1 MSWHSGVFFTS
12 LALWTVAVL
21 FVAPETQ
28 ESRTAWKRGG
38 VNAHDSLL
46 LTWRNV
52 TVALLCA
59 AVMSIGYCK
68 LRLYMDEM
76 SDALAAGRT
85 GLDVYSVNDGRFV
98 FSNEK
103 VTMTRS
109 VLNCHD
115 RATDF
120 LTSYSNDIAEMEEN
134 IRTCIRLLIEDIGSW
149 HTEVS
154 MIARELQT
162 VSKSALSAMPPPP
175 NTAPSNVTDSPEQG
189 GPGPNG
195 SGTNTPQS
203 HGLPKAPGD
212 RSMLVTKNRR
222 QSRHLSGSSSG
233 GATERPMRPPKLA
246 GAQADRDTEEVDVW
260 APTIRA
266 QTARNN
272 VTRENTILNVRRR
285 MNSSRS
291 SEYSPPEPHGFD
303 EPRPHAENMRVELE
317 EKTGLVASPPIKQ
330 EEARKRDKTTPA
342 ETPPRRTSEDGNQL
356 VPWTGGAWTGGD
368 DLDADIA
375 PSPKVDDID
384 YRAASLQHLPQ
395 SNEHQQHREQG
406 KEDTLQ
412 HLPQSNEHQQHREQ
426 GKEDT
431 LQHLPQ
437 SNEHQQH
444 REQGKEDTLQ
454 HLPQSN
460 EHQQHREQGKEDT
473 EAKPGDENTGDRL

>member
-175 NTAPSNVTDSPEQG
+175 NTAPSNVTDSPEQVSAKRILTSRTVRMATSVFRLCRG

-431 LQHLPQ
+431 
-437 SNEHQQH
+437 
-444 REQGKEDTLQ
+444 
-454 HLPQSN
+454 
-460 EHQQHREQGKEDT
+460 